1 MLKEYKSMTQE
12 EMYTLVHEIYIEGCM
27 ENAREKYPDA
37 TDLTT
42 AIQQEEDSFVCFLQD
57 FFTLPEN
64 TYYVLEKDNM
74 PVSAARLSKIND
86 FYYLEALETPPQ
98 YRKKGYASELLN
110 EMITHLHQQGSVDIR
125 DCVSKQIPPP
135 SQPTKN
141 ADSLLQRKTVSIIL
155 PIRLIT
161 KLTVCGILSDK
172 AGKSA

>member
-1 MLKEYKSMTQE
+1 
-12 EMYTLVHEIYIEGCM
+12 MYGK
-27 ENAREKYPDA
+27 RQRKYPDV

-125 DCVSKQIPPP
+125 DCVSKTNTASLATHKMRILYCRENGIHYP
-135 SQPTKN
+135 S
-141 ADSLLQRKTVSIIL
+141 
-155 PIRLIT
+155 IRLIT

>member
-27 ENAREKYPDA
+27 ENAREKYPDVS
-37 TDLTT
+37 DLTT

-64 TYYVLEKDNM
+64 TYYV
-74 PVSAARLSKIND
+74 
-86 FYYLEALETPPQ
+86 LEALETPPQ

-125 DCVSKQIPPP
+125 DCVSKTNTASLATHKKCGFFIAEENGIHYP
-135 SQPTKN
+135 SNTVN
-141 ADSLLQRKTVSIIL
+141 NKTYGMRYF
-155 PIRLIT
+155 IR
-161 KLTVCGILSDK
+161 
-172 AGKSA
+172 

>member
-64 TYYVLEKDNM
+64 TYYVLEKDN
-74 PVSAARLSKIND
+74 
-86 FYYLEALETPPQ
+86 YLEALETPPK

-125 DCVSKQIPPP
+125 DCVSKTNTASLATHKKCGFFIAEENGIYYP
-135 SQPTKN
+135 SNTVN
-141 ADSLLQRKTVSIIL
+141 NKTYGMRYF
-155 PIRLIT
+155 IR
-161 KLTVCGILSDK
+161 
-172 AGKSA
+172 

>member
-86 FYYLEALETPPQ
+86 FYYLEALYFT
-98 YRKKGYASELLN
+98 SDHLLY
-110 EMITHLHQQGSVDIR
+110 TF
-125 DCVSKQIPPP
+125 
-135 SQPTKN
+135 
-141 ADSLLQRKTVSIIL
+141 L
-155 PIRLIT
+155 PWAL
-161 KLTVCGILSDK
+161 
-172 AGKSA
+172 